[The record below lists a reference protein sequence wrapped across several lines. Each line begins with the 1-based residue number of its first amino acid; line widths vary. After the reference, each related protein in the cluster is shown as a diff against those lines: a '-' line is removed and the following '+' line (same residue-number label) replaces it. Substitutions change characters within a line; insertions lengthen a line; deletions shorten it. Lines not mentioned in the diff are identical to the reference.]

1 MYTWGSVL
9 LLLAALVDLPAT
21 PTWIHFICITCH
33 LFAVT
38 TTITFQCVLHT
49 VTGTNASK
57 LYRYVRHQPIK
68 HKQKN
73 KKRSESSVEIAG
85 LSLWDFMRVFP
96 SSTSIAATA
105 AAAAAA
111 AAEVKV
117 KVKVKV
123 KEKAGSSWVAMLQQ
137 RRQRVPCISP
147 RYYFFG

>member
-57 LYRYVRHQPIK
+57 LYRYVRHQTIK

-73 KKRSESSVEIAG
+73 KKCSESSSSSSSVEIAG

-111 AAEVKV
+111 AE
-117 KVKVKV
+117 VKVKV